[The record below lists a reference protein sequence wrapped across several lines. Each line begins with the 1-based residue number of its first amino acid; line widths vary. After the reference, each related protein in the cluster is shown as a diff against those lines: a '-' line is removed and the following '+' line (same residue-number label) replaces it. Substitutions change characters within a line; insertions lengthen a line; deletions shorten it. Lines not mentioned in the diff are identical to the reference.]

1 VAVVIGASGAWEN
14 VLTMARTAGIVV
26 NEPADVGIQL
36 ARAQKVL
43 NQQDTLARDDLA
55 VQQAALERD
64 LAEKH
69 SASAEDIARIHARSE
84 QDLARLSA
92 RLGSSSSGGP
102 HATTRLWVG
111 LSRLSRQAQERAQ
124 VRARSRAVL
133 PAERALEDFIADRD
147 TEVARRVEGARRI
160 VKGVEALAHSAIL
173 ANAIAERAVIRTLS
187 TLPDEFVLINDLHL
201 STNRDVPFEG
211 SYLKTAQLDHLL
223 VGPTGVYAIE
233 TRNWSSTVAAD
244 GDEADPVLQVTRASF
259 LCSHI
264 LKDAGCDQIV
274 RSVVACGGAPPTRS
288 GGAHVAIMPTARLL
302 AYVQYGPSVVS
313 VQEIAD
319 VCRILTQDGLNK
331 Q

>member
-69 SASAEDIARIHARSE
+69 SASAEDITRIHARSE

-92 RLGSSSSGGP
+92 RLGSSSSGAP
-102 HATTRLWVG
+102 RATTRLWVG

-124 VRARSRAVL
+124 VRARSRAIL

-147 TEVARRVEGARRI
+147 TEVARRVEGAHRI

-259 LCSHI
+259 LCSRI

-274 RSVVACGGAPPTRS
+274 RSVVACGGAPPTQS

>member
-1 VAVVIGASGAWEN
+1 MAVVIGASGAWEN

-84 QDLARLSA
+84 QDLVRLSA
-92 RLGSSSSGGP
+92 RLGSSSSGAP
-102 HATTRLWVG
+102 RATTRLWVG

-124 VRARSRAVL
+124 VRARSRAIL

-147 TEVARRVEGARRI
+147 TEVARRVEGAHRI

-187 TLPDEFVLINDLHL
+187 TLPDDFVLINDLHL
-201 STNRDVPFEG
+201 STNQDIPFED

-223 VGPTGVYAIE
+223 AGPTGLYAIE

-259 LCSHI
+259 LCSRI
-264 LKDAGCDQIV
+264 LKDAGCNQIV

-302 AYVQYGPSVVS
+302 AYVQYGSALVS
-313 VQEIAD
+313 VQQIAD
-319 VCRILTQDGLNK
+319 VCRILT
-331 Q
+331 